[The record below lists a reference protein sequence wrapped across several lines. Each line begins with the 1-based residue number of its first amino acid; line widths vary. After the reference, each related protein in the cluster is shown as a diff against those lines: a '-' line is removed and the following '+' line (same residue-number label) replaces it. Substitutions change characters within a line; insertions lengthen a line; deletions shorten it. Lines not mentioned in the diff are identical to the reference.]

1 MPSCLV
7 PICELMLR
15 QIFRPISDS
24 NTQSVETQYRHSDMS
39 YDAYKQKLRP
49 AVEAFIF
56 IKRKKQLPL
65 CKNVRVSTTYNQSE
79 YLYTNL
85 FSYFCKTTNETH
97 YIFMRYIYT
106 AQRLT
111 DVII

>member
-79 YLYTNL
+79 YILTC
-85 FSYFCKTTNETH
+85 SV
-97 YIFMRYIYT
+97 IFVK
-106 AQRLT
+106 RLT
-111 DVII
+111 RLIIYL